1 MQEVRHNKRLQVLSA
16 FYFNILLTLQALPVT
31 FSLPRHGGIG
41 GHGGY
46 GGWLLVMLMLL
57 VALTPLHANED
68 GRNSNK
74 RYSDQSVHGYMT
86 EVSISTN

>member
-1 MQEVRHNKRLQVLSA
+1 MCA
-16 FYFNILLTLQALPVT
+16 FYFTISLTLQALPVT
-31 FSLPRHGGIG
+31 FSLPRHGGNG

-46 GGWLLVMLMLL
+46 GRWLLVMLMLL
-57 VALTPLHANED
+57 GALTPLHASED

-86 EVSISTN
+86 EVSFATN